1 MKMNELELP
10 DLQALIAFGKVGIHM
25 MASRM
30 LSLLSLVGIVALSA
44 YSVYSSSWQGAACV
58 GVLALFV
65 FGPALKAES
74 KGREAKSET
83 QAQ

>member
-1 MKMNELELP
+1 MKMDEIRIP
-10 DLQALIAFGKVGIHM
+10 DIEALVAFGKVGIQM

-30 LSLLSLVGIVALSA
+30 LSLLSLFGIIALSS
-44 YSVYSSSWQGAACV
+44 YSVYASSWQGAACV
-58 GVLALFV
+58 GVLALLV
-65 FGPALKAES
+65 FGPALKAET